1 MNRFF
6 RIHILFL
13 MSVMC
18 GHLAANAQQAGE
30 TMSFSLP
37 VQPVFRGEQIVPG
50 QPLRTAD
57 GDSLVL
63 HTLRFYLSN
72 FVFLKNG
79 AVVFSE
85 KNSCHL
91 LDLEVEKSLL
101 LNFQLPQNTDFDTL
115 QFDFGV
121 DSATTVLGAMG
132 GDLDPTR
139 GMFWTWQSGYIH
151 LKMEGF
157 ASKSPARNHT
167 FQFHLGGYL
176 PPFQTCQTVK
186 TARPPYQAQLQL
198 ELLTFFEKINWS
210 KKPGIMSPCR
220 EAVELSE
227 VLAKSFILHD

>member
-1 MNRFF
+1 MNCFF
-6 RIHILFL
+6 RMNILF
-13 MSVMC
+13 VIAVIC
-18 GHLAANAQQAGE
+18 GHLTATAQQAIGIK
-30 TMSFSLP
+30 SFSLP
-37 VQPVFRGEQIVPG
+37 VQPVFQGEQITLE
-50 QPLRTAD
+50 QPLRTTD

-91 LDLEVEKSLL
+91 LDLEDEKSLL
-101 LNFQLPQNTDFDTL
+101 LNFQLPQNADFDTL

-151 LKMEGF
+151 FKIEGF
-157 ASKSPARNHT
+157 ALKSPARNHT

-186 TARPPYQAQLQL
+186 TGRPQNHAHLQL
-198 ELLTFFEKINWS
+198 DLFTFFETINWS

-227 VLAKSFILHD
+227 VLAKSFLLHE

>member
-1 MNRFF
+1 MNCFF
-6 RIHILFL
+6 RMNILF
-13 MSVMC
+13 VIAVIC
-18 GHLAANAQQAGE
+18 GHLTATAQQAIGI
-30 TMSFSLP
+30 MSFSLP
-37 VQPVFRGEQIVPG
+37 VQPVFQGEQIALE
-50 QPLRTAD
+50 QPLRTTD

-91 LDLEVEKSLL
+91 LDLEDEKSLL
-101 LNFQLPQNTDFDTL
+101 LNFQLPQNADFDTL

-121 DSATTVLGAMG
+121 DSATTASGAMG

-151 LKMEGF
+151 FKIEGF
-157 ASKSPARNHT
+157 ALKNPARNHT

-186 TARPPYQAQLQL
+186 TGRPQNHAHLQL
-198 ELLTFFEKINWS
+198 DLVTFFEKINWS

-227 VLAKSFILHD
+227 VLAKSFLLHD